1 MTWTF
6 SAPKI
11 TVADE
16 NITAACIM
24 GAGTVGDINYSD
36 GGFCCG
42 IKYVGNFSSQPEIWA
57 TWFSYADYID
67 WTAAEGFSL
76 TVSDT
81 VNWRTE
87 SSSFTVTWDVERW
100 LPKEQRAVE
109 FYKNEYRFQAG
120 DSIVPFTYSFT
131 ADELFTKGDPLT
143 AITIAGALDGMAT
156 AAFAV
161 ASVFAMLAN

>member
-11 TVADE
+11 TVADQ

-24 GAGTVGDINYSD
+24 GATNYSD

-42 IKYVGNFSSQPEIWA
+42 IMYVGNFSSQPEIWA
-57 TWFSYADYID
+57 TWFNYDDYENWTEAD
-67 WTAAEGFSL
+67 GFSE

-81 VNWRTE
+81 ENWRTE
-87 SSSFTVTWDVERW
+87 STSFTVTWEVNRW

-109 FYKNEYRFQAG
+109 FYQNEYRF
-120 DSIVPFTYSFT
+120 
-131 ADELFTKGDPLT
+131 
-143 AITIAGALDGMAT
+143 
-156 AAFAV
+156 
-161 ASVFAMLAN
+161 